1 MGLASSLI
9 FRGGVS
15 PFHLFM
21 KRSPRALL
29 GLVLVPLLIQ
39 SACVSPKTSEEAH
52 ARQQLSSI
60 SHAYRPDGHK
70 PALPALTG
78 ESPAADFLRFALLN
92 HPRVEAAYYDWK
104 SSVAAIAPARA
115 LPDPQLTFQAD
126 ITTTVMSLMPGLM
139 FDIMAPGKR
148 AAMGREASAASESAY
163 HAYAT
168 VVVTTSAELR
178 KAWVELA
185 YIDEAVAIRHQM
197 AGVLDQA
204 SATAESDY
212 STGRGMGTLEEQTK
226 ILNASAKLK
235 SDLRVL
241 ADRQSAARARF
252 KAALGLGRDEPDPA
266 WPTAPFPS
274 SILPEED
281 TLWRQALEANP
292 QLGAMRAMV
301 EMTMM
306 QVDVARS
313 ARTPDFTAGLMAD
326 LKADPL
332 MYRPTATMTLP
343 IWREKISAAISSAD
357 SRKLAAQARLSAE
370 QIGMAA
376 ELAQMLF
383 MIREAERMLTYIDE
397 AALPNIANAL
407 SSAEAGY
414 GTGMSGFG
422 PLAELRLMELD
433 MRLER
438 VDVRREREAALAD
451 LASFIAADV
460 PPDGLITKTATSN

>member
-1 MGLASSLI
+1 
-9 FRGGVS
+9 
-15 PFHLFM
+15 M
-21 KRSPRALL
+21 KWSPRFLL
-29 GLVLVPLLIQ
+29 GLVWLSVLFLT
-39 SACVSPKTSEEAH
+39 ACVNPRTDEETH
-52 ARQQLSSI
+52 SRQQLSSI
-60 SHAYRPDGHK
+60 SRVYRPDGHK
-70 PALPALTG
+70 PTLPALTG
-78 ESPAADFLRFALLN
+78 GSAATDFLRFALLN
-92 HPRVEAAYYDWK
+92 HPQVEAAYYDWK

-163 HAYAT
+163 RAYAT
-168 VVVTTSAELR
+168 VVVTTAAELR

-185 YIDEAVAIRHQM
+185 YVDEAVEIRRQM
-197 AGVLDQA
+197 TGVLDQA
-204 SATAESDY
+204 LSIAQTDY

-235 SDLRVL
+235 SDVRVL
-241 ADRQSAARARF
+241 ADRQTAIRARF
-252 KAALGLGRDEPDPA
+252 KAALGLSRAEPDPA
-266 WPTAPFPS
+266 WPTTPFPS
-274 SILPEED
+274 APLPDED
-281 TLWRQALEANP
+281 TLWNQALAANL

-301 EMTMM
+301 EMSIS

-326 LKADPL
+326 LKANPL

-343 IWREKISAAISSAD
+343 IWRGKIADAISSAY
-357 SRKLAAQARLSAE
+357 SRQLAAQARLSAE
-370 QIGMAA
+370 QISMAA

-383 MIREAERMLTYIDE
+383 MIREADRMLTYIDE
-397 AALPNIANAL
+397 AALPNIANSL

-414 GTGMSGFG
+414 GTGMSGFA

-438 VDVRREREAALAD
+438 VDVHREREAALAD
-451 LASFIAADV
+451 LASFVAADV
-460 PPDGLITKTATSN
+460 PPDGLLTRTSTSN

>member
-1 MGLASSLI
+1 
-9 FRGGVS
+9 
-15 PFHLFM
+15 
-21 KRSPRALL
+21 
-29 GLVLVPLLIQ
+29 
-39 SACVSPKTSEEAH
+39 
-52 ARQQLSSI
+52 
-60 SHAYRPDGHK
+60 
-70 PALPALTG
+70 
-78 ESPAADFLRFALLN
+78 
-92 HPRVEAAYYDWK
+92 
-104 SSVAAIAPARA
+104 
-115 LPDPQLTFQAD
+115 
-126 ITTTVMSLMPGLM
+126 MSLMPGLM

-148 AAMGREASAASESAY
+148 AAMGREASAVSESAY

-168 VVVTTSAELR
+168 VVVSTSAELR

-185 YIDEAVAIRHQM
+185 YIDEAVTIRRQM

-204 SATAESDY
+204 SATAEVDY

-241 ADRQSAARARF
+241 ADRQIAVRARF
-252 KAALGLGRDEPDPA
+252 KAALGLSRNEPDPA
-266 WPTAPFPS
+266 WPIAPFPS
-274 SILPEED
+274 APLPSED
-281 TLWRQALEANP
+281 TLWKQALAANP

-301 EMTMM
+301 EMTMA

-313 ARTPDFTAGLMAD
+313 ARIPDFTAGLMAD

-357 SRKLAAQARLSAE
+357 SRKLAAHARLSAE

-383 MIREAERMLTYIDE
+383 MIREADRMLTYIDE

-414 GTGMSGFG
+414 GTGMSGFS

-451 LASFIAADV
+451 LASFVAADV
-460 PPDGLITKTATSN
+460 PPDGLLTATSSSN

>member
-1 MGLASSLI
+1 
-9 FRGGVS
+9 
-15 PFHLFM
+15 M
-21 KRSPRALL
+21 KRPSRTFF
-29 GLVLVPLLIQ
+29 GLVWLSIPFLT
-39 SACVSPKTSEEAH
+39 ACVSPKTSEEAQ
-52 ARQQLSSI
+52 ARHQLSSVTRI
-60 SHAYRPDGHK
+60 YRPEGKK
-70 PALPALTG
+70 PALPELTSG
-78 ESPAADFLRFALLN
+78 SDATEYLRFALLN

-104 SSVAAIAPARA
+104 SAVAAIAPARA

-126 ITTTVMSLMPGLM
+126 IADTVMSLMPGLM

-148 AAMGREASAASESAY
+148 AAMGREASAASETAY

-168 VVVTTSAELR
+168 VVVATSAELR

-185 YIDEAVAIRHQM
+185 YIDEAVAIRRQM

-204 SATAESDY
+204 SATAETDY

-235 SDLRVL
+235 SDLEVF
-241 ADRQSAARARF
+241 ADRQIAARARF
-252 KAALGLGRDEPDPA
+252 KAALGLGRDELDPT

-274 SILPEED
+274 APMPSEEV
-281 TLWRQALEANP
+281 LWKQALAANP

-306 QVDVARS
+306 QVNVARS

-326 LKADPL
+326 LKADPI

-343 IWREKISAAISSAD
+343 IWREKISEAISSAD

-383 MIREAERMLTYIDE
+383 MIREADRMLTYIDQ
-397 AALPNIANAL
+397 AAIPNIANAL

-414 GTGMSGFG
+414 GTGMSGFA

-451 LASFIAADV
+451 LASFVAADV
-460 PPDGLITKTATSN
+460 PPDGLLTTTSSSN

>member
-1 MGLASSLI
+1 MKPTPRFLFLL
-9 FRGGVS
+9 VS
-15 PFHLFM
+15 P
-21 KRSPRALL
+21 LL
-29 GLVLVPLLIQ
+29 AFLT
-39 SACVSPKTSEEAH
+39 ACVSPKTDEETH
-52 ARQQLSSI
+52 ARQQLSVI
-60 SHAYRPDGHK
+60 GHAYRPDGRK
-70 PALPALTG
+70 PTLPALTSG
-78 ESPAADFLRFALLN
+78 SEATEYLRFALLN

-104 SSVAAIAPARA
+104 SAVAAIAPARA

-126 ITTTVMSLMPGLM
+126 ITSTVMSLMPGLM

-148 AAMGREASAASESAY
+148 AAMGREASATSETAY

-168 VVVTTSAELR
+168 VVVSTSAELR

-204 SATAESDY
+204 SATAETDY

-241 ADRQSAARARF
+241 ADRQTAARARF
-252 KAALGLGRDEPDPA
+252 KAALGLSRDDPEPA

-274 SILPEED
+274 APLPSED
-281 TLWRQALEANP
+281 ALWKQALAANP

-306 QVDVARS
+306 QVAVARS

-343 IWREKISAAISSAD
+343 IWREKISEAISSAD

-383 MIREAERMLTYIDE
+383 MLREADRMLAYIDE

-407 SSAEAGY
+407 RSAEAGY
-414 GTGMSGFG
+414 GTGMAGFA

-451 LASFIAADV
+451 LASFVAADV
-460 PPDGLITKTATSN
+460 PPDGLLTTTASSN